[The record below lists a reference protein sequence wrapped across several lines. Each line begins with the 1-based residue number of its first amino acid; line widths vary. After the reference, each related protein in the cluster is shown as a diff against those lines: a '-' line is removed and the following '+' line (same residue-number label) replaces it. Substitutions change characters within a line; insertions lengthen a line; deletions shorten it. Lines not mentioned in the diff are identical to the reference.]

1 MPGSYK
7 NCFNDHIYTKVCIL
21 FWYLSLRLIFS
32 YVQQNKY
39 VQVLKKIVLIGPTGK
54 TFYLWQMFYAHLFE
68 NNKSCCCAKNLIN
81 VNALTIFILFIPC
94 FFFSVI
100 VLVFFRK
107 MHLLT
112 PFTAEVL
119 LGLFI
124 FLCSMLCVGPILKES
139 NC

>member
-21 FWYLSLRLIFS
+21 LWYLSLRHLS
-32 YVQQNKY
+32 HTCNKTSM
-39 VQVLKKIVLIGPTGK
+39 LKFKKIVLIGPTGK